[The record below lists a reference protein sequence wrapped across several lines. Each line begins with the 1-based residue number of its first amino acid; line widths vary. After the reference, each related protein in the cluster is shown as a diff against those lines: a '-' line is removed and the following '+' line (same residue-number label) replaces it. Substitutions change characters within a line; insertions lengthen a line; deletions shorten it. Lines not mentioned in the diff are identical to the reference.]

1 MNARTG
7 PHPASIHDRPPASSP
22 GMHLMMSL
30 RLCAFALLA
39 LLITACG
46 GGGGGGG
53 SGTTPPPTPP
63 PGGGSPPAAS
73 AFVRVDPADRRRL
86 IDGQGNPLI
95 IRGIQLEGWLHQ
107 APLILGGG
115 LFGSETTAMQRLEAL
130 VGATKAR
137 AFRAAIISDFI
148 TEADVARMA
157 ELGFNTVRVPI
168 NHVAL
173 DTYNDGWEAL
183 DRLIGW
189 CRTRGVYV
197 MLDLHAAPSPQ
208 NGSGAVADYQ
218 LLEPQLFDADGRR
231 DETRAMWRQLAL
243 RYRDEPTVLGYDLLN
258 EPDVPASPAVD
269 LMTVYRALVAEIRA
283 VDSSHLLILE
293 GDDMAKTMSA
303 ITDRIDANA
312 CLSYHTYNYLGEDLA
327 TQLTAH
333 ASTAATLGMPL
344 FNGEFGGNRTSWVR
358 DARLEMEKPVH
369 RASGWV
375 FWTWK
380 SVLRSGGDFLG
391 IPYEDVHYVRDV
403 VVDSAWK
410 KLIAHLSGELFAPVP
425 TAAEAETGMASFL
438 QAIRLENTLEN
449 DGIVEALFAP
459 PVMPANQ

>member
-1 MNARTG
+1 M
-7 PHPASIHDRPPASSP
+7 I
-22 GMHLMMSL
+22 SL
-30 RLCAFALLA
+30 RLFVTALAALLLA
-39 LLITACG
+39 GCGSG
-46 GGGGGGG
+46 GGGGGA
-53 SGTTPPPTPP
+53 SAPPPAGD
-63 PGGGSPPAAS
+63 GGGTPPAAS

-86 IDGQGNPLI
+86 IDAQGSPLV

-115 LFGSETTAMQRLEAL
+115 LFGSETEAMKRLEAL
-130 VGATKAR
+130 VGGTRAR
-137 AFRAAIISDFI
+137 AFRAAIIADFI
-148 TEADVARMA
+148 TEADVARIA
-157 ELGFNTVRVPI
+157 ELGFNTVRIPI

-173 DTYNDGWEAL
+173 DTYGDGWDAL
-183 DRLIGW
+183 DRIIGW
-189 CRTRGVYV
+189 CRARGVYV

-218 LLEPQLFDADGRR
+218 LFEPQLFDADGRR
-231 DETRAMWRQLAL
+231 ADTIAMWRQLAL

-269 LMTVYRALVAEIRA
+269 LMTVYRDLVAAIRA
-283 VDSSHLLILE
+283 VDPNHLLILE
-293 GDDMAKTMSA
+293 GDDMGKTLSV

-312 CLSYHTYNYLGEDLA
+312 CLSYHTYNFLGEDLA
-327 TQLTAH
+327 AQL
-333 ASTAATLGMPL
+333 SGYAAIAAERGMPL

-391 IPYEDVHYVRDV
+391 IPYEDIHYVREII
-403 VVDSAWK
+403 VDSAWK
-410 KLIAHLSGELFAPVP
+410 KLVAHLGGDLFAPVP
-425 TAAEAETGMASFL
+425 TAAEAEAGMAAFL
-438 QAIRLENTLEN
+438 QAIRLDSTHEN

-459 PVMPANQ
+459 AVAPAKQ